1 MIRVMKMVEM
11 GQGGRVEGWGRWV
24 RVAWAEG
31 LGWGWG
37 LGLGWAGFAW
47 GVLGLGWAEGPK

>member
-1 MIRVMKMVEM
+1 MKTIEM

-31 LGWGWG
+31 LGAGAGLVLPGEFWGWPGRRG
-37 LGLGWAGFAW
+37 LNN
-47 GVLGLGWAEGPK
+47 